1 MSGEEIGEP
10 LMKNKKTMKIK
21 SYEEN
26 LNQDENQEEIS
37 WETMM
42 RYDKL
47 WWRPR
52 KLWRG
57 KQLRNQVE
65 KPEGKT
71 RRRCLK
77 EPWWETMLRY
87 EDLWRTRNYEDET
100 LRRGKLLRNQYEKL
114 GDVLRNHADNPWWE
128 TMMRYEELW
137 WRTRKVWRLMSMKRK
152 TGEEPGWKTRR
163 RCPEEPWWDRWGT
176 LKNKKQENYEDLST
190 MNYYLKRF
198 FIYKRGKLSNNQD
211 EKPEDVLRNHKD
223 NPWWETLIWG
233 RFVEL
238 WRRMRN

>member
-1 MSGEEIGEP
+1 MYLYFHMWSVSPERSQGKGLLLHWGVNLTEICKLNRNMEFFLSGLRFSKGKSRKYPLGSWLAHHPVINLSFMVLWRTINVWRRDRRTFDEEQE
-10 LMKNKKTMKIK
+10 N
-21 SYEEN
+21 YEEN

-87 EDLWRTRNYEDET
+87 EDLWRTR
-100 LRRGKLLRNQYEKL
+100 KL
-114 GDVLRNHADNPWWE
+114 
-128 TMMRYEELW
+128 
-137 WRTRKVWRLMSMKRK
+137 WRWDTTKRK
-152 TGEEPGWKTRR
+152 TVEEPVWKTR
-163 RCPEEPWWDRWGT
+163 RCPEEPCW
-176 LKNKKQENYEDLST
+176 
-190 MNYYLKRF
+190 
-198 FIYKRGKLSNNQD
+198 
-211 EKPEDVLRNHKD
+211 
-223 NPWWETLIWG
+223 
-233 RFVEL
+233 
-238 WRRMRN
+238 